1 MSYERSRQ
9 IEQRFEQAVELITQN
24 SHNARELAEA
34 LGVSQPTVQRI
45 VAELRRRGHIIR
57 VVRDEHGWRYE
68 LISSPPSS
76 GNGVNV

>member
-9 IEQRFEQAVELITQN
+9 IEQRFQRAVELITQN

-57 VVRDEHGWRYE
+57 SVRDEHGWRYE
-68 LISSPPSS
+68 LINSPPSS